1 MNLTVESSGDPHL
14 LSWAMLGVVRQPR
27 NEIVATKSTVR
38 DIYYPNRTAELTRA
52 IVLLR
57 RLTRHKISDRQLA
70 KACHAV
76 KVWRANAENV
86 NRSLARDSL
95 QRLVRRLGHDLEA

>member
-1 MNLTVESSGDPHL
+1 M
-14 LSWAMLGVVRQPR
+14 LSCAMPGVVRQPR
-27 NEIVATKSTVR
+27 KEIVATKSIVR
-38 DIYYPNRTAELTRA
+38 DINAPNRTAELTRA

-86 NRSLARDSL
+86 NRSLARGSL
-95 QRLVRRLGHDLEA
+95 HREAV